1 MKRICVFCGSSP
13 GARPEYVQAA
23 RQLGSVL
30 ADRNIGLVYGG
41 ASVGVMSAIA
51 KTVLDASGDVIGI
64 ITTSLVEK
72 EVAFTELSDL
82 HIVDSM
88 HERKALMVKLSDG
101 FIALPGGLG
110 TIEEFFEVLTWAQL
124 GLQAKPCGLLNVCQY
139 YTKLMDFLDHSVD
152 EQFVE
157 GEHRSMVLI
166 DENPETLLD
175 KFEAYQPPKTDKA
188 SWALQ
193 LTNSIH

>member
-30 ADRNIGLVYGG
+30 VDRNVGLVYGG

-51 KTVLDASGDVIGI
+51 KTVLDASGDVIGV

-82 HIVDSM
+82 RIVDSM
-88 HERKALMVKLSDG
+88 HERKAL
-101 FIALPGGLG
+101 P
-110 TIEEFFEVLTWAQL
+110 
-124 GLQAKPCGLLNVCQY
+124 
-139 YTKLMDFLDHSVD
+139 
-152 EQFVE
+152 
-157 GEHRSMVLI
+157 
-166 DENPETLLD
+166 
-175 KFEAYQPPKTDKA
+175 
-188 SWALQ
+188 
-193 LTNSIH
+193 